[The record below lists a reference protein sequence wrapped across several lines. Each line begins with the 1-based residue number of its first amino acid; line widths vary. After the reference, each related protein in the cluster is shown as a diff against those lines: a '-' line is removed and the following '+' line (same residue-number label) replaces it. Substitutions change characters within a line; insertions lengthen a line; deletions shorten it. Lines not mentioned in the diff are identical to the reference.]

1 MIIIIIIIIIIVTII
16 IIIILILILILI
28 LMQLFLFLLT
38 GKEVHMERYFVQGL
52 CTDQGTSLRQR
63 QRAKYHS

>member
-1 MIIIIIIIIIIVTII
+1 MIIINIIIIIVT
-16 IIIILILILILI
+16 IILILILILI

-38 GKEVHMERYFVQGL
+38 GKEVHMEGYFVQGL

>member
-16 IIIILILILILI
+16 IIIILI